1 MMLKRMILLIK
12 KIQTVFEEWA
22 ADIVK
27 GMEVKSTETGSTA
40 TWLLPLLVIC

>member
-1 MMLKRMILLIK
+1 MILLIKKK

-27 GMEVKSTETGSTA
+27 GMQVKSTETGSTA